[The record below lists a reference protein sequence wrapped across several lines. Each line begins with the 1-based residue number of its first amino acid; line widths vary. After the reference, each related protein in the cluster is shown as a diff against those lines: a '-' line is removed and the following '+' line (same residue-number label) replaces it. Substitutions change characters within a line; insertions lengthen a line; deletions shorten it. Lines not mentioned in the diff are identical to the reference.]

1 MFMRSQTHII
11 LLLLLVV
18 LVLVLVALFNNYENI
33 ALNKFDVEAHLE
45 QNSQRRL
52 DSVTRPKSKTF
63 LRGSES
69 KKVKV
74 SLVTTFTAAA
84 TEAHRLET
92 KAAILANV
100 HNEHFDQVV
109 VFLDGVSEEANCQEF
124 LVGLKELD
132 VRLGLAPMNQEH
144 RFSKLSKLTCVG
156 SNQGQPTYYEMF
168 MNAQSDVVDGDVI
181 VLASAD
187 QAFDPT
193 ISLARDLNPEVLVV
207 LASRGYSNN
216 IPPSTKYVYEKLL
229 GAGPAPLTD
238 PDQCVDTAS
247 GGSSSSSFDTFV
259 FHKHTIRDRL
269 NEEDFQRVNR
279 NNNLMAFY
287 MNENGAENAALHALL
302 QAYQFT
308 SVYNACDKIHSWH
321 FHLTPKSTYMV
332 REVAWLSPAAG
343 DDQPDSEL
351 VYQGQRLNLL
361 QKIHHAFLKI
371 TASNKCKC
379 LSQLFI

>member
-52 DSVTRPKSKTF
+52 GSVTRPKSKTL

-74 SLVTTFTAAA
+74 SLVTTFSVKPVGDDA

-100 HNEHFDQVV
+100 HNEHFDRVV
-109 VFLDGVSEEANCQEF
+109 VFLDGVSEEANCHQF

-144 RFSKLSKLTCVG
+144 RFSKLSKLRCVNVY
-156 SNQGQPTYYEMF
+156 SGQPTFYEMF

-238 PDQCVDTAS
+238 PDQCVDIA

-287 MNENGAENAALHALL
+287 MNENGAENVALHALL

-321 FHLTPKSTYMV
+321 FHLTPNTQPFV

-343 DDQPDSEL
+343 DDQPDSDRVPGPEIKFAPKDPPC
-351 VYQGQRLNLL
+351 VSENNCFQ
-361 QKIHHAFLKI
+361 
-371 TASNKCKC
+371 
-379 LSQLFI
+379 

>member
-1 MFMRSQTHII
+1 MRSQTHII
-11 LLLLLVV
+11 FLLLVV
-18 LVLVLVALFNNYENI
+18 LVLALVALFNNYENI
-33 ALNKFDVEAHLE
+33 TLNKFDVEAHLV

-52 DSVTRPKSKTF
+52 DSLTAGPKSKTL
-63 LRGSES
+63 LRGGSES

-74 SLVTTFTAAA
+74 SLVTTLSVKPVGDDAAVA
-84 TEAHRLET
+84 TQAEAHRLET

-109 VFLDGVSEEANCQEF
+109 VFLDGMSEEANCHQF

-144 RFSKLSKLTCVG
+144 RFSKLSKLSCVNAQG
-156 SNQGQPTYYEMF
+156 GQPTFYEMF
-168 MNAQSDVVDGDVI
+168 MNAQSDVVAGDVI

-193 ISLARDLNPEVLVV
+193 ISLARYLNPEVLVV

-216 IPPSTKYVYEKLL
+216 IPPSTKYVYETLL

-238 PDQCVDTAS
+238 PDQCVDIA

-259 FHKHTIRDRL
+259 FHRHTIKDRL
-269 NEEDFQRVNR
+269 KEEDFQRVNR
-279 NNNLMAFY
+279 NNDLMPFY
-287 MNENGAENAALHALL
+287 MNENGAENAALYALL
-302 QAYQFT
+302 QSYPFT

-321 FHLTPKSTYMV
+321 FHLTPKLGLV
-332 REVAWLSPAAG
+332 REVAWLSPGRDRVPGPEIEFAPK
-343 DDQPDSEL
+343 DPPCVSENNCF
-351 VYQGQRLNLL
+351 Q
-361 QKIHHAFLKI
+361 
-371 TASNKCKC
+371 
-379 LSQLFI
+379 